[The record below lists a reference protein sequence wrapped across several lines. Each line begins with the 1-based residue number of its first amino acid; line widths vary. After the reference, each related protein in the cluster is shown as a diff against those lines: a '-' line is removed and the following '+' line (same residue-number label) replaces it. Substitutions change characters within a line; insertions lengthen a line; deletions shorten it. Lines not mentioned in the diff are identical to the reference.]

1 MCPPWSHAAPSL
13 YFMTQSSNTVV
24 GISKLSKRGDLIVLI
39 VDNFVE
45 QMSFFLCCQTR
56 WMHGPWESVPDT
68 VRHVNKKSPT
78 GYWFREEVV

>member
-45 QMSFFLCCQTR
+45 QMSFCAAKLDGCMVR
-56 WMHGPWESVPDT
+56 GNPSPI
-68 VRHVNKKSPT
+68 RHVNKKSPT
-78 GYWFREEVV
+78 GYRFREEVV